1 LLIVRLTEISPARLA
16 AMLLGL
22 VVLLAAGIWMVGR
35 HLLPPP
41 PKVVVMST
49 GASDGAYHGFA
60 LRYREILA
68 RHGVTLKLVQ
78 SSGAVENLERLK
90 KREGGVQLAL
100 VQGGIGDETTA
111 PGIVTLGSL
120 FYEPFW
126 IFVRD
131 AGTDVGPGVLAGK
144 RIAIGV
150 PGSGTR
156 AVALQAAV
164 PAGLDKP
171 PTVLVDLGG
180 TAAADALTKGDVDA
194 AFFIYAPE
202 APAIERLVR
211 TPGIRLLSQPRAEA
225 FVRRLPFMRIVT
237 LPPGLL
243 DLEANIPPTEI
254 RLLATTAHL
263 LAADDIHPAVVELML
278 DAARQVHGKGG
289 LLNGP
294 GEFPAPFDLSFA
306 LSPDADRY
314 YKGGR
319 PALRRYLPFW
329 AAVWIERTV
338 FFVIP
343 LLALAI
349 PIFHYFPA
357 LWRWRAR
364 RNVYRWYGEL
374 KDIDRAARRGEGDLR
389 AHLARLD
396 EIDNRLDRVWVP
408 LGFANELYTLRM
420 HLRMVQEMVQ
430 ESVRREASRAPR
442 PADDVARWFKQEGD
456 S

>member
-1 LLIVRLTEISPARLA
+1 VRLTEISPARLA

-22 VVLLAAGIWMVGR
+22 VVLLAIGIWIVGR
-35 HLLPPP
+35 QLLPPP

-49 GASDGAYHGFA
+49 GASDGAYHAFA
-60 LRYREILA
+60 LRYKEILA

-78 SSGAVENLERLK
+78 SRGSVENLERLK

-100 VQGGIGDETTA
+100 GQSGIGDETTA

-120 FYEPFW
+120 FYEPLW
-126 IFVRD
+126 LFVRD
-131 AGTDVGPGVLAGK
+131 AGTAVGPGVLVGK

-156 AVALQAAV
+156 AVAQQAAAH
-164 PAGLDKP
+164 AGLDKP
-171 PTVLVDLGG
+171 PTVLVDIGG
-180 TAAADALTKGDVDA
+180 TAAADALIKGSIDA

-202 APAIERLVR
+202 APAVGQLVR

-225 FVRRLPFMRIVT
+225 FVRRLPFLRIVT

-243 DLEANIPPTEI
+243 DLEANIPPTEV
-254 RLLATTAHL
+254 RLLAATAQL
-263 LAADDIHPAVVELML
+263 LAADDIHPAVVDLVL
-278 DAARQVHGKGG
+278 DAAREVHGKGG
-289 LLNGP
+289 LLNAP
-294 GEFPAPFDLSFA
+294 GEFPAALDLSFP
-306 LSPDADRY
+306 LSPDAERY
-314 YKGGR
+314 FKGGR

-374 KDIDRAARRGEGDLR
+374 KDIDRAARRGDGDLG

-396 EIDNRLDRVWVP
+396 EIDHRLDRVWVP

-420 HLRMVQEMVQ
+420 HLRMVQE
-430 ESVRREASRAPR
+430 SVRRETSRASRLG
-442 PADDVARWFKQEGD
+442 DDVATTVKQEGD